1 MGEVERNSVMRR
13 SNYTK
18 SESQKERIERR
29 EERQFLK
36 KDCLIKKTRTHKIQK
51 PHESSAE

>member
-1 MGEVERNSVMRR
+1 MERNSVMRR

-18 SESQKERIERR
+18 SESQKERIETR
-29 EERQFLK
+29 EARQFLK
-36 KDCLIKKTRTHKIQK
+36 KDSLIKKKTQTHKIQK

>member
-18 SESQKERIERR
+18 SEFQKERIERR

-36 KDCLIKKTRTHKIQK
+36 KDCLIKKNSNPQNPET
-51 PHESSAE
+51 P